1 MSHLQFA
8 LETLLDTIPEAAPQA
23 NFLDAGKASGRRRRV
38 LHSVTCSDLV
48 SPCSIAVFN
57 IWVCVFAVSYGSVS
71 PASLTI
77 VPPTPLQVVVS
88 PTHSNSGYIV
98 TPLSNQIPE
107 PLLLRLSPSPDLDS
121 GQQASSPQNRLVNS
135 STPNLEHWFKN
146 LNRGFQI
153 DRSLDLVLHF
163 VVLGLRLSLGFMLRL
178 TPAPAPS
185 WNIVKNI
192 YSPHASSAYF
202 TVALTAAAIHP
213 TGIITTTPLT
223 ATSSPAPLDAT
234 TSLASFTVSFIPLLV
249 ARYTVQECGLA
260 RFTRHYVTIAFPTH
274 YAVSSI
280 DGSSQSWLYDL
291 LSLFLFAG
299 TTVQECGRA
308 RFSRY
313 YLTAAPL
320 SHYAVSNIDYATFR
334 SELLHR
340 DPTIPKLFVSYPM
353 FAHTHSGLDP
363 TKPSALSS
371 NFILSASLEVKLE
384 LEIHLVS
391 SVSLVGFKADYA
403 CFNAKS
409 SRIGLRTL
417 SVVYSSGAS
426 HLKFLLFNIPTSSNR
441 CFNVVFDYQLF
452 LRTIAMGTKVE
463 LPFGFLHFAEHDSP
477 RNGFIFSCFVMF
489 SSFVLPS
496 SMAPGSSA
504 SVVNIDAH

>member
-8 LETLLDTIPEAAPQA
+8 LETLLDTISEAAPQA
-23 NFLDAGKASGRRRRV
+23 NFLDTGKASGRRRRV

-48 SPCSIAVFN
+48 SPCSIVVFN
-57 IWVCVFAVSYGSVS
+57 IWACVFAVSYGSVS

-88 PTHSNSGYIV
+88 PTHSNSCYIV

-163 VVLGLRLSLGFMLRL
+163 VVLGLRLSLG
-178 TPAPAPS
+178 PAPS

-192 YSPHASSAYF
+192 YSPTASSVYF

-249 ARYTVQECGLA
+249 ARYTVQECGLT
-260 RFTRHYVTIAFPTH
+260 RFTRHYVTVAFPTH

-280 DGSSQSWLYDL
+280 DGSSQSWLYDP
-291 LSLFLFAG
+291 LSPFLFAG
-299 TTVQECGRA
+299 TTVQE
-308 RFSRY
+308 
-313 YLTAAPL
+313 
-320 SHYAVSNIDYATFR
+320 VNYATFR

-340 DPTIPKLFVSYPM
+340 DPTIPKLFYLLSNVCSHM
-353 FAHTHSGLDP
+353 FWLNECDDCMLRSPLATTCWARHGNVEFRGFDP

>member
-1 MSHLQFA
+1 KNYLA
-8 LETLLDTIPEAAPQA
+8 ETLLDTIPEAAPQA

-48 SPCSIAVFN
+48 SPCSIVVFN
-57 IWVCVFAVSYGSVS
+57 IWV
-71 PASLTI
+71 
-77 VPPTPLQVVVS
+77 VVS
-88 PTHSNSGYIV
+88 PMHSNSGYIV
-98 TPLSNQIPE
+98 TPLSNQIPK
-107 PLLLRLSPSPDLDS
+107 PLLLRLSPSPDLNS
-121 GQQASSPQNRLVNS
+121 GQQASSPQNCLVNS
-135 STPNLEHWFKN
+135 STSNLEHWFKN

-163 VVLGLRLSLGFMLRL
+163 VVLGLRLSLGFVEKYESRYGNIGIQMLRL

-192 YSPHASSAYF
+192 YSPPASSVYF
-202 TVALTAAAIHP
+202 TVVLTAAAIHP

-223 ATSSPAPLDAT
+223 ATSSHAPLDAT

-249 ARYTVQECGLA
+249 AIYIVQECGLA
-260 RFTRHYVTIAFPTH
+260 RFTRHYVTVAFPTH

-280 DGSSQSWLYDL
+280 DGSSQSWLYDP
-291 LSLFLFAG
+291 LSPFLFAG
-299 TTVQECGRA
+299 TNVQE
-308 RFSRY
+308 F
-313 YLTAAPL
+313 
-320 SHYAVSNIDYATFR
+320 NYATFR

-340 DPTIPKLFVSYPM
+340 PNHPKAFCLVSDVCS
-353 FAHTHSGLDP
+353 HTFWLNECDDCMLRSPSATTCWARHGNVEFRGLDP
-363 TKPSALSS
+363 TKPSALSP

-496 SMAPGSSA
+496 SMAPRSSA